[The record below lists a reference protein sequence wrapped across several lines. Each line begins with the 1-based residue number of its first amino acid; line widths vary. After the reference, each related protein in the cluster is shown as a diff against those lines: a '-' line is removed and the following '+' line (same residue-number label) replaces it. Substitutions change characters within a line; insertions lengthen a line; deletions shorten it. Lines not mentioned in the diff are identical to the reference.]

1 MKKLFKYLDK
11 IGADY
16 ERVQYGSYYFR
27 NAPRVEFDAAIVFF
41 EFCDRETVTRWH
53 TIEKR
58 IERYAARYGYTVY
71 NRGGCLGSVWF
82 TVARAADREKLEDYY
97 FFQRAAVTEC
107 EKVMHAHYSKE
118 CVLSD
123 PEKTLRSI
131 MDEYGNNYTEFLAAR
146 VPVAV

>member
-1 MKKLFKYLDK
+1 MKKMFAYLDK
-11 IGADY
+11 LGADY
-16 ERVQYGSYYFR
+16 ERVQYGSDYFR

-107 EKVMHAHYSKE
+107 EKIIHRHYTGAETLKDVNA
-118 CVLSD
+118 VLG
-123 PEKTLRSI
+123 SI
-131 MDEYGNNYTEFLAAR
+131 MNEYGNNYNKFLAAR